1 MQLKLT
7 ILVAFFL
14 MAVQLASAQQTVTA
28 YLLVHNNSG
37 LASSLQQKE
46 IEKIF
51 QGKYSRWPK
60 TQKQVIILLPSSK
73 HPTAVAITKQ
83 MGFGTFKEMQK
94 FWLSMVFQGRFS
106 APVFLD
112 SDQEIIDYISRNT
125 GAVGIVSADL
135 IQLLKK
141 DSYSQITD

>member
-1 MQLKLT
+1 MQFKLT
-7 ILVAFFL
+7 ILIASL
-14 MAVQLASAQQTVTA
+14 LLASLLAAAQQTVSG

-37 LASSLQQKE
+37 LAGSLPQKE
-46 IEKIF
+46 IGKIF

-73 HPTAVAITKQ
+73 HPNAVATTKL
-83 MGFGTFKEMQK
+83 MGYGTFKEMQK

-112 SDQEIIDYISRNT
+112 SDQEILDYISRNT

-135 IQLLKK
+135 MQTLKK
-141 DSYSQITD
+141 DTYSQITD